1 MVNIKKII
9 ADAIDYQSE
18 IDLENLIIE
27 SASRDKGD
35 YCLPCFTFSKVL
47 HVSPMQVA
55 ENFQK
60 SLKPSKYIEK
70 TEIVNGYLNFFLNV
84 SELSKLI
91 LEDLTDLFKDT
102 NNKTILNEGNGK
114 VVCIDYGSP
123 NLAKY
128 LHIGHLKTLIIG
140 ESLCRLFELFGYTV
154 KRLNFVG
161 DYGTPFGKIIGGIQ
175 LFGSMEEVEKR
186 GNDALQDYYVKF
198 NQLEEKD
205 EKYSQMARD
214 IFKKIE
220 ERDSEIY
227 PMYEKI
233 VKISLADAIE
243 KFKLLGVEF
252 DDYRGEMYYNQF
264 VPKLIKK
271 LKELNLLSVSQGAQI
286 VDLSAYDMPPS
297 IMLKSDG
304 TSLYASRDLSASIV
318 RYNDYKF
325 DKMIYLTAVEQ
336 VLHFKQ
342 WFKVAC
348 LMKLDYA
355 TALEHVPYGRFSL
368 PDGKISSRRGKQA
381 VLVDLLEYVLDKAKG
396 AIKDREFTIEKPEDV
411 ARKVSR
417 AVLNYSVLK
426 VERNKDCVFDTEKSF
441 SFDGETAPYM
451 QYTYTRI
458 ESILRKYNENNKNFA
473 NVDYSVLNA
482 DAFDIVKMLNN
493 FTLDCHSAL
502 EKRDPSFVAKRVMDL
517 CKAFNK
523 FYASTKVLEG
533 MPAEINA
540 KISLL
545 NNLKNTLKIG
555 FNLICIDTLNEMW

>member
-1 MVNIKKII
+1 MINIKKII
-9 ADAIDYQSE
+9 ADAIDYQGE
-18 IDLENLIIE
+18 VDLESLIIE
-27 SASRDKGD
+27 SASKDKGD
-35 YCLPCFTFSKVL
+35 YCLPCFSFSKIL
-47 HVSPMQVA
+47 HISPMQVA

-60 SLKPSKYIEK
+60 NLKSSKYIEK
-70 TEIVNGYLNFFLNV
+70 TEVVGGYLNFFLNV
-84 SELSKLI
+84 GELSKLI
-91 LEDLTDLFKDT
+91 LEDLTLMFKNLK
-102 NNKTILNEGNGK
+102 NNTVSIEGEGK
-114 VVCIDYGSP
+114 IVCVDYGSP

-220 ERDSEIY
+220 KRDVEIY

-233 VKISLADAIE
+233 VKISLADAVE
-243 KFKLLGVEF
+243 KFKMLGVEF

-264 VPKLIKK
+264 VPKVIEK
-271 LKELNLLSVSQGAQI
+271 LKELNLLSVSQGAKI

-297 IMLKSDG
+297 IMIKSDG

-342 WFKVAC
+342 WFKVAE
-348 LMKLDYA
+348 LMKLSFSS
-355 TALEHVPYGRFSL
+355 TLEHVPYGRFSL

-396 AIKDREFTIEKPEDV
+396 VIKDRQFLIEKPEDV

-458 ESILRKYNENNKNFA
+458 ESILRKYSETNENLP

-482 DAFDIVKMLNN
+482 DAFEIVKMLNN
-493 FTLDCHSAL
+493 FMLDCHYAL

-533 MPAEINA
+533 TLAEINA
-540 KISLL
+540 KINLL
-545 NNLKNTLKIG
+545 NNLKNILKIG
-555 FNLICIDTLNEMW
+555 FNLICIDTLNEM

>member
-9 ADAIDYQSE
+9 ADAIDYQGE

-27 SASRDKGD
+27 SVSRDKGD

-47 HVSPMQVA
+47 HISPIQVA

-60 SLKPSKYIEK
+60 NLKQSKYIEK
-70 TEIVNGYLNFFLNV
+70 TEVVGGYLNFFLNV
-84 SELSKLI
+84 REMSKLI
-91 LEDLTDLFKDT
+91 LEDLTHSFENSK
-102 NNKTILNEGNGK
+102 NGAILNEGKGK
-114 VVCIDYGSP
+114 IVCVDYGSP

-175 LFGSMEEVEKR
+175 LFGSMEEVIKR

-198 NQLEEKD
+198 NQLEGQD

-227 PMYEKI
+227 PMYKKI
-233 VKISLADAIE
+233 VEISLADAIE

-271 LKELNLLSVSQGAQI
+271 LEKLGLLTVSQGAKI
-286 VDLSAYDMPPS
+286 VDLSAYDMPPA

-304 TSLYASRDLSASIV
+304 TSIYASRDLTASIE
-318 RYNDYKF
+318 RYKDYKF

-342 WFKVAC
+342 WFKVAE
-348 LMKLDYA
+348 LMKQDYA
-355 TALEHVPYGRFSL
+355 NSLEHVPYGRFSL

-381 VLVDLLEYVLDKAKG
+381 VLVDLLEYVLDKAKDV
-396 AIKDREFTIEKPEDV
+396 IKDREFTIEKPEDV

-458 ESILRKYNENNKNFA
+458 ESILRKYNETNENFS

-493 FTLDCHSAL
+493 FILDCHSAL

-533 MPAEINA
+533 ALAEINA

-545 NNLKNTLKIG
+545 NNLKNILKIG
-555 FNLICIDTLNEMW
+555 FNLICIDTLNEM